1 MEWNYKGVKIK
12 VNSDGKF
19 YFSFAGKFYAENSLG
34 EAKSNIDNLTKDY
47 YTFNEKDY
55 KILLVKLTPR
65 EQHFIK
71 NLVEAYECHLGN
83 PYCELGYNLQDFDA
97 TFIE

>member
-1 MEWNYKGVKIK
+1 MEWTYKGVKI
-12 VNSDGKF
+12 NIGSDGRF
-19 YFSFAGKFYAENSLG
+19 NFSFTGKLYRSDSLK
-34 EAKSNIDNLTKDY
+34 EAKNNIDHLTKDY

-55 KILLVKLTPR
+55 KTLLAKLTSR
-65 EQHFIK
+65 EQHFIE

-97 TFIE
+97 TFIK